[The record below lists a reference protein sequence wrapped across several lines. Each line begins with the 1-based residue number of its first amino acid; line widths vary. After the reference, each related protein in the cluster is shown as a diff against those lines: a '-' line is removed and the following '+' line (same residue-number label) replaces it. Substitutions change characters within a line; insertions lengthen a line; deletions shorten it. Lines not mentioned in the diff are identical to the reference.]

1 MINRGKVLKK
11 QRVFSEEFKKLRVKE
26 FEKGEFSVLELSKLY
41 GVVHQTVYT
50 WIYKYSTYNKKGLR
64 IVEMK
69 SSSKTKVKELHD
81 RIKELERVVGQK
93 QLNIDYLEK
102 MIEIAKEE
110 FDIDIKKKHDASQ
123 SIGFGKTGKKQ
134 DRV

>member
-1 MINRGKVLKK
+1 MIKCGKVLKK

-41 GVVHQTVYT
+41 GVAHQTVYT

-69 SSSKTKVKELHD
+69 SSSKTKVKELQD

-110 FDIDIKKKHDASQ
+110 FNIDIKKKHDTPQ
-123 SIGFGKTGKKQ
+123 STGFGKTGKKQ

>member
-81 RIKELERVVGQK
+81 RIKELERVVGQTVP
-93 QLNIDYLEK
+93 LNWLPPGSLLPCPCQDVP
-102 MIEIAKEE
+102 
-110 FDIDIKKKHDASQ
+110 
-123 SIGFGKTGKKQ
+123 TG
-134 DRV
+134 VAAMWYW

>member
-1 MINRGKVLKK
+1 MHKKGKILIK
-11 QRVFSEEFKKLRVKE
+11 RRIFSEEFKKLRVKE
-26 FEKGEFSVLELSKLY
+26 YEKGEFTVNEIAGLY
-41 GVVHQTVYT
+41 GVCFQTVYT

-69 SSSKTKVKELHD
+69 SSSKEKVKELQNQV
-81 RIKELERVVGQK
+81 RELERIIGQK

-110 FDIDIKKKHDASQ
+110 YDIDIKKNSTPHNQ
-123 SIGFGKTGKKQ
+123 LVQGKPAK
-134 DRV
+134 DRN

>member
-1 MINRGKVLKK
+1 MNKRGKVLKK

-50 WIYKYSTYNKKGLR
+50 WIYKYSTYNRKGLR

-69 SSSKTKVKELHD
+69 SSSKTKVKELQD

-110 FDIDIKKKHDASQ
+110 LDIDIKKKYNTPQ
-123 SIGFGKTGKKQ
+123 STGFGNTGKKQ

>member
-1 MINRGKVLKK
+1 MIKRGKVLKK
-11 QRVFSEEFKKLRVKE
+11 QRIFSEEFKKLRVKE

-69 SSSKTKVKELHD
+69 SSSKTKVKELLD

-110 FDIDIKKKHDASQ
+110 FDIDIKKKHDAPQ
-123 SIGFGKTGKKQ
+123 STGFGKTGKKQ

>member
-1 MINRGKVLKK
+1 MIKRGKVLKK

-41 GVVHQTVYT
+41 GVVQQTVYT

-69 SSSKTKVKELHD
+69 SSSKTKVKELQD

-110 FDIDIKKKHDASQ
+110 FDIDIKKKHAAPQ
-123 SIGFGKTGKKQ
+123 STGFMKTGKKQ